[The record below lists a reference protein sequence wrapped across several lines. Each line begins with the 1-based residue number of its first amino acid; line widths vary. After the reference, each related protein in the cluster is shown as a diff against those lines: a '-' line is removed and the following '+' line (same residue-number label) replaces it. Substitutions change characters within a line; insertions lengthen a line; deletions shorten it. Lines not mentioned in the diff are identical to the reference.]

1 MSEIKPL
8 SCPICDKEV
17 SVALMG
23 GEQIQWWSITRGIGK
38 EKDRCTCRFFFESS
52 SFSPDDPQ
60 EEKEAKKQRMI
71 ERWNTRKPMERIV
84 ERLKK
89 LEKRYE
95 EAWGSSLRKS
105 DQIAFINIRDGIK
118 KAINVIRLEA

>member
-1 MSEIKPL
+1 MSETKLLP
-8 SCPICDKEV
+8 CPICDKEV

-71 ERWNTRKPMERIV
+71 ERWNSRKPIERIA
-84 ERLKK
+84 ERLEEVKTK
-89 LEKRYE
+89 GYVTGITANPYE
-95 EAWGSSLRKS
+95 FGACHAMDR
-105 DQIAFINIRDGIK
+105 AIK
-118 KAINVIRLEA
+118 IVKEEGLN

>member
-1 MSEIKPL
+1 MSETKLLP
-8 SCPICDKEV
+8 CPICDKEV

-38 EKDRCTCRFFFESS
+38 EKDRCTCRFFFESL

-71 ERWNTRKPMERIV
+71 ERWNTRKPIERIA
-84 ERLKK
+84 ERLEEVKTK
-89 LEKRYE
+89 GYVTGITANPYE
-95 EAWGSSLRKS
+95 FGACNAMDRA
-105 DQIAFINIRDGIK
+105 IAIVKEEGGIT
-118 KAINVIRLEA
+118 